1 MLPPS
6 EVDNFTQNFAPF
18 SEEEEEETEEET
30 NLHEKCEKQL
40 SGRRGYKQTD
50 RQTNHAC
57 CNGNAGLASSLC
69 GPFLNQ
75 LVRHDYLG
83 KVNECFWPMVCFVP
97 QRGKGKSV
105 INKTQVGIL
114 SKQVDFLGT
123 VSVTLKN
130 KQTVC
135 VMEPNCHQC

>member
-6 EVDNFTQNFAPF
+6 EVDNFTENFAPF
-18 SEEEEEETEEET
+18 SEEEETEEET

-40 SGRRGYKQTD
+40 SGSKQKD

-57 CNGNAGLASSLC
+57 CDGNAGLASSLC

-83 KVNECFWPMVCFVP
+83 KVNECFGP
-97 QRGKGKSV
+97 
-105 INKTQVGIL
+105 
-114 SKQVDFLGT
+114 
-123 VSVTLKN
+123 
-130 KQTVC
+130 
-135 VMEPNCHQC
+135 